1 MDKGVLN
8 MSEEIRGMDHRS
20 GHFYRVVFTNVLLNL
35 HAVRI
40 GAFDTLLSETE
51 DPQVH
56 RRWKETVPRLA
67 AIVAQ
72 QNEDNK
78 KDRKDRGR

>member
-1 MDKGVLN
+1 MDTGVLI
-8 MSEEIRGMDHRS
+8 MSEEIRGMDQRS
-20 GHFYRVVFTNVLLNL
+20 GHFYRVVFTNVLLNM

-40 GAFDTLLSETE
+40 GAFDTLLCETE